1 MPDLPEFPEDR
12 QELIETLI
20 ARGENRLP
28 GVLDLE
34 LIEIGDRS
42 AAMRCAI
49 SEKHLALNGYLHAAA
64 VVALA
69 DTTAGYGCIGNL
81 PDAGIGFTTV
91 ELKSNHV
98 GTLLEG
104 AMVAR
109 GAMAHGG
116 RTTQVWDVTV
126 SDEATGDPLALFRC
140 TQMIL
145 YPRSRPP
152 T

>member
-1 MPDLPEFPEDR
+1 MPDLPEFPADR
-12 QELIETLI
+12 EELIESLVT
-20 ARGENRLP
+20 RGMDKLP

-34 LIEIGDRS
+34 VVEIGDGS
-42 AAMRCAI
+42 AIMRCLI

-81 PDAGIGFTTV
+81 PDGGIGFTTM
-91 ELKSNHV
+91 ELKSNHI
-98 GTLLEG
+98 GTVLEG
-104 AMVAR
+104 TMIAN
-109 GAMAHGG
+109 GTMAHGG

-126 SDEATGDPLALFRC
+126 SDEATGKPLALFRC

-145 YPRSRPP
+145 YSRS
-152 T
+152 